1 MLASGLTFATA
12 AGIATAATFFPQEP
26 GNARTRTATG
36 ILTEYGVGI
45 GSGAFSIQTAT
56 GKTLNFA
63 VGRNMMINGQ
73 LVQCTAPT
81 YNCPNWPSTIVLG
94 TSKVKVTYWDTVT
107 DAGQPVKA
115 SSQIDSAK

>member
-1 MLASGLTFATA
+1 VVASGLAFSTV

-26 GNARTRTATG
+26 ANAQTHTATG
-36 ILTEYGVGI
+36 ILTEYGVGMD
-45 GSGAFSIQTAT
+45 SGGFSIQTSA

-63 VGRNMMINGQ
+63 VGHNMMINGQ

-107 DAGQPVKA
+107 DEGEPVKA
-115 SSQIDSAK
+115 SSEIDSSK